1 MSDSVLHYDKLVEAA
16 LKGVVRNALDIVQ
29 KNGLPGAHHF
39 YITFRTEHP
48 DVVIPDYLREQ
59 YPDEM
64 TIVLQYQFEDLSVR
78 EEFFSV
84 SLSFN
89 NTLEHLTVP
98 FAAVTGFADPSVK
111 FGLQFHVD
119 EGDDDVAEHPASTN
133 RRQSVQKT
141 EVLEQDKPTE
151 VDENNVVS
159 LDQFRKK
166 GSAPKPSKPTA

>member
-16 LKGVVRNALDIVQ
+16 LKGVVRTALEIVQ

-48 DVVIPDYLREQ
+48 DVVIPDYLRDQ

-78 EEFFSV
+78 EELFSV

-89 NTLEHLTVP
+89 NTLEHLTIP
-98 FAAVTGFADPSVK
+98 FSAVTGFADPSVK

-119 EGDDDVAEHPASTN
+119 EGDDDVTEHPASAN
-133 RRQSVQKT
+133 RRQDEQKNQPSFQDVTT
-141 EVLEQDKPTE
+141 EADDNK
-151 VDENNVVS
+151 VVS
-159 LDQFRKK
+159 LDKFRKK
-166 GSAPKPSKPTA
+166 GSSPKPPKPTA